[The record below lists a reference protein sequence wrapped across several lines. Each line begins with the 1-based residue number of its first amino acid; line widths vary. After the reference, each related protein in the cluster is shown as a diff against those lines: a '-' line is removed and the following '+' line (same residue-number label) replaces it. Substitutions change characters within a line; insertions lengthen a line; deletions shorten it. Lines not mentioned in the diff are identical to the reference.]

1 MQPQHLWAAGHA
13 RRYLHPSVSPMKK
26 SGRFTTVLALV
37 GALTLSACVLINKFD
52 KMEAVV
58 HGRDVTFSLPDKD
71 LAHKNAKYI
80 LYDIGVDK
88 LMCDKDCVV
97 WEMVRQKDSSPDAI
111 EKNFVMFPI
120 KYGVTLPNMETR
132 VLKKLQKGRYSA
144 GATFEII
151 DAGNSS
157 RVKKVVSG
165 FSIE

>member
-1 MQPQHLWAAGHA
+1 M
-13 RRYLHPSVSPMKK
+13 
-26 SGRFTTVLALV
+26 
-37 GALTLSACVLINKFD
+37 LSACVLINKFD

-58 HGRDVTFSLPDKD
+58 HGNDVDFILPDKD
-71 LAHKNAKYI
+71 LADKNAQFI
-80 LYDIGVDK
+80 LYNIGVDK
-88 LMCDKDCVV
+88 LMCEKDCVV
-97 WEMVRQKDSSPDAI
+97 WEMALKKDNSPDAV
-111 EKNFVMFPI
+111 EKNFVEFPI

-151 DAGNSS
+151 DAGHSS

>member
-1 MQPQHLWAAGHA
+1 
-13 RRYLHPSVSPMKK
+13 MKK
-26 SGRFTTVLALV
+26 SGRFTAVLTLI
-37 GALTLSACVLINKFD
+37 GALTLPACVLINKFD

-58 HGRDVTFSLPDKD
+58 HGRDVTFTLPDKD
-71 LAHKNAKYI
+71 LANKNAKYI

-97 WEMVRQKDSSPDAI
+97 WEMVLQKHSNPNVI
-111 EKNFVMFPI
+111 EKNFITFPI

-151 DAGNSS
+151 DAGNNS
-157 RVKKVVSG
+157 RIKKVVTG
-165 FSIE
+165 FTIDETIE